1 MLIHHP
7 QLKKLIAVERETSIK
22 HSNSYRLR
30 TVGFGYIYIYIY
42 IYTYTHIYIYIYV
55 CEFFTQI
62 SDRLK
67 LSSDLCI
74 RVFLLTHTLS
84 HSLTQKTTTSYNVV
98 FRVLVSLRL
107 CEATFAATAPTTATK
122 RRRKR
127 QEKKGGALEQR
138 VRAKVRAKSLVWHM
152 TTVTDNESRLT
163 QTSWQ
168 QTNEKIVPFCA
179 DVDLK
184 CESLKL

>member
-107 CEATFAATAPTTATK
+107 CVVCVCSWEDAYIRSQNFMSCPYTRAETIWNGQGVRKK
-122 RRRKR
+122 RNRYIHIY
-127 QEKKGGALEQR
+127 
-138 VRAKVRAKSLVWHM
+138 VHIYIY
-152 TTVTDNESRLT
+152 D
-163 QTSWQ
+163 
-168 QTNEKIVPFCA
+168 
-179 DVDLK
+179 DY
-184 CESLKL
+184 